1 MSSMDDPNIE
11 QEVQERLAQQFPNQ
25 LLNLEI
31 TAEEAAEVIEE
42 AIKSLSR
49 IIRMKSKCVRFGN
62 HDYHPRNMVENADAL
77 AVEYGQLK
85 AMFDIL
91 MATGVINHETVEIA
105 RQGKLE
111 KLPKWY
117 GENRG

>member
-1 MSSMDDPNIE
+1 MSNTDDPSLE
-11 QEVQERLAQQFPNQ
+11 QDVQARLAQQFPDQ
-25 LLNLEI
+25 KLNLEI

-49 IIRMKSKCVRFGN
+49 LIRMKSKCVRFGTS
-62 HDYHPRNMVENADAL
+62 DYHPRNMVINADAL

-91 MATGVINHETVEIA
+91 AATEVINPETVEIA

-117 GENRG
+117 GERRG